1 MDQKEIFKCEEC
13 GKEGTVEDFRVDSLN
28 FKHSAIYFL
37 VCPDCNS
44 TIAQSELEENLSCI

>member
-13 GKEGTVEDFRVDSLN
+13 GKEGTVEEFRMDSLN

-44 TIAQSELEENLSCI
+44 TVAQSDVEENLSCI